1 MGEMCCTTY
10 NHVDVPNSI
19 TCAGTGFPG
28 TMSNMAMDV
37 PASSRHPGGVN
48 CLMGDGSVRFVR
60 ETVDLTTWR
69 AMGTMNGGE
78 TYSVP

>member
-1 MGEMCCTTY
+1 
-10 NHVDVPNSI
+10 
-19 TCAGTGFPG
+19 
-28 TMSNMAMDV
+28 MDV

-78 TYSVP
+78 TYTVP